1 MHACMRLSRSRTAFS
16 HCALPQPAFCH
27 PPSSQLAPP
36 HPYPSPKPPSA
47 ALLPAFPAA
56 TTCPVPRMLAAR
68 TTASSSRWPAPSTPP
83 SSGPRRASRCGEARR
98 GLGCATAP
106 AAAAGAPMP
115 GARRPAWSGRSSR
128 DAPLTAWEPRGPACR
143 TTIAPICLLLALPC
157 RRTPFTPYRQAVA
170 AAGAGRAQAAT
181 AAAGGPEA
189 TPGGLGLG
197 AELPSPVELP
207 TFV

>member
-1 MHACMRLSRSRTAFS
+1 M
-16 HCALPQPAFCH
+16 H
-27 PPSSQLAPP
+27 PPHPTFPLRMTCMLACGSAARGPLFLTAPSPSLLSATPPLHSQPPP

-128 DAPLTAWEPRGPACR
+128 DAPLTPWEPRGPACR
-143 TTIAPICLLLALPC
+143 TTIAPSACRWLCRAGVPLLPHTVRQWQQLGPGKRKL
-157 RRTPFTPYRQAVA
+157 RRPRR
-170 AAGAGRAQAAT
+170 AGLRPRREG
-181 AAAGGPEA
+181 
-189 TPGGLGLG
+189 
-197 AELPSPVELP
+197 
-207 TFV
+207 